1 MPCRKVCTSE
11 KTSNSGLK
19 CIDPRGSKHIKR
31 FDINLTGDINIV
43 DYTGLK
49 EAA

>member
-1 MPCRKVCTSE
+1 MQEVGAFNMGR
-11 KTSNSGLK
+11 NG
-19 CIDPRGSKHIKR
+19 IDPRGSKHIKR
-31 FDINLTGDINIV
+31 FDINLNGNINVV

>member
-1 MPCRKVCTSE
+1 MGR
-11 KTSNSGLK
+11 NG
-19 CIDPRGSKHIKR
+19 IDPRGSKHIKR
-31 FDINLTGDINIV
+31 FDIKTNGNDNIV